1 MLQKLGKH
9 KRDKKNLSSD
19 EIKKS
24 IFDDRNSI
32 FENHFTWKIAPF
44 LQK

>member
-1 MLQKLGKH
+1 MLQKPGKH
-9 KRDKKNLSSD
+9 KRDEKNLTSD

-32 FENHFTWKIAPF
+32 FENRLT
-44 LQK
+44 